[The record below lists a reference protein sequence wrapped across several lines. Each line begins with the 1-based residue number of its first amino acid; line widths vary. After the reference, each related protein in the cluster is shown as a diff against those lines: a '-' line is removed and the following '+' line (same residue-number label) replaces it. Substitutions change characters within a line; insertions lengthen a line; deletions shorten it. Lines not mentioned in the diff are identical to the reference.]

1 MKRVLA
7 AGIVGFALVAAGC
20 ESLPAIGG
28 NPAYTEEKVTENRWR
43 VSYKAPEGTKA
54 ALIADRTMARA
65 AQVTL
70 DKGNEWFEIA
80 QKIDG
85 KDMQTLV
92 IVMGQGETL
101 AGGSARQHD
110 AKATLARLKD
120 KIS

>member
-1 MKRVLA
+1 MKRILTAAVL
-7 AGIVGFALVAAGC
+7 GC
-20 ESLPAIGG
+20 LLAVSACGTIPTFGG

-54 ALIADRTMARA
+54 ALIADRTLARA

-80 QKIDG
+80 NKIDG

-92 IVMGQGETL
+92 IQMGRGETL
-101 AGGSARQHD
+101 AGGSSRQYD

-120 KIS
+120 RIS

>member
-1 MKRVLA
+1 MKRILA
-7 AGIVGFALVAAGC
+7 AGLCGLSLALSACASMPGMGG
-20 ESLPAIGG
+20 PAF
-28 NPAYTEEKVTENRWR
+28 TEEKVTENRWR
-43 VSYKAPEGTKA
+43 VSYKAPEGTKP

-92 IVMGQGETL
+92 IVMGRGETL
-101 AGGSARQHD
+101 AGGTAKQND

-120 KIS
+120 RIS

>member
-1 MKRVLA
+1 MRILTAGLMGLVLMTSA
-7 AGIVGFALVAAGC
+7 C
-20 ESLPAIGG
+20 ESLPMFGG
-28 NPAYTEEKVTENRWR
+28 DTAYTTEKVSESRWR
-43 VSYKAPEGTKA
+43 VSYKAPEGTKKQ
-54 ALIADRTMARA
+54 LIADRTMARA

-92 IVMGQGETL
+92 IVMGSGETL
-101 AGGSARQHD
+101 AGGSAKQHD
-110 AKATLARLKD
+110 ARATLARLRD